1 MNRDRQDPIASLL
14 ADGEATLDQRSRLS
28 EPAVR
33 SELAEIRRLSA
44 ALQVPEDVAEP
55 DPFFVVRFRQR
66 RDALAAAAQSAQSWR
81 RAARYLLPLA
91 ASALLGAV
99 LAVWAS
105 PERGSALGELEMRE
119 LGKGVADITL
129 ETTSIEPVLRIAL
142 GEL

>member
-1 MNRDRQDPIASLL
+1 
-14 ADGEATLDQRSRLS
+14 
-28 EPAVR
+28 V
-33 SELAEIRRLSA
+33 AEIRRLSS
-44 ALQVPEDVAEP
+44 ALQPPADVAEP

-66 RDALAAAAQSAQSWR
+66 RDALTAAAQSAQSWR